1 MKLSYIKLDA
11 KDRLVN
17 SHIKCFFV
25 SLVPYTAIVLLSAL
39 NYYLYILLEQITFT
53 GSYTV
58 YLKPTL
64 LTLSIVLSFVL
75 YCFSKLCTDRYF
87 FVKSRNSACTLRSA
101 LKSLKFRQCI
111 TAGMVLVLK
120 FFLSVA
126 WSAVYL
132 FPSAAVTGA
141 LLYCLKSGEYGRN
154 LLITLALS
162 AVTLFLTGTAFLYI
176 TLKRY
181 SMTEAVI
188 FSERE
193 KDSLKVIAKSIEF
206 MEGNTV
212 KYAAY
217 CFSFVGWIL
226 SCLLIFPV
234 IYVLPYKNMAKYT
247 FYDSVTSPTLEDKA
261 PQKPIIF
268 RFPEKVKQ
276 NN

>member
-17 SHIKCFFV
+17 SHAKCFFV
-25 SLVPYTAIVLLSAL
+25 SLIPYTAIILLSAL
-39 NYYLYILLEQITFT
+39 NYYLYILLERSIFT
-53 GSYTV
+53 IGDSS

-64 LTLSIVLSFVL
+64 LTLSIVLSFIL
-75 YCFSKLCTDRYF
+75 YCVSKLCADRYF
-87 FVKSRNSACTLRSA
+87 YVKSRNPDCTLRSA
-101 LKSLKFRQCI
+101 LKSLKFGQCI

-132 FPSAAVTGA
+132 FPSAIVAGA
-141 LLYCLKSGEYGRN
+141 CIYCLHSGGYGRN

-162 AVTLFLTGTAFLYI
+162 SVTLFLTGITFLYI

-181 SMTEAVI
+181 SMTEAVM

-193 KDSLKVIAKSIEF
+193 KDSLRVIAKSIEL

-217 CFSFVGWIL
+217 CLSFAGWTL

-234 IYVLPYKNMAKYT
+234 IYVLPYKNMAKYS
-247 FYDSVTSPTLEDKA
+247 FYDSVTSPIREDEL

-268 RFPEKVKQ
+268 TFPEKAGTE
-276 NN
+276 

>member
-1 MKLSYIKLDA
+1 MNLSYIKLDA

-17 SHIKCFFV
+17 SHAKCFFV
-25 SLVPYTAIVLLSAL
+25 SLIPYTAIIFLSAL
-39 NYYLYILLEQITFT
+39 NYYLYILLEGSNFT
-53 GSYTV
+53 GSYSS

-64 LTLSIVLSFVL
+64 LTLCIILSFIL
-75 YCFSKLCTDRYF
+75 YCVSKLCADRYF
-87 FVKSRNSACTLRSA
+87 FVKSRNPACTLRSA
-101 LKSLKFRQCI
+101 LKSLKLRQCI

-132 FPSAAVTGA
+132 LPSAAVAFT
-141 LLYCLKSGEYGRN
+141 LLYCLQSGEYGRN

-162 AVTLFLTGTAFLYI
+162 AVTLFLTGTVFLYI

-193 KDSLKVIAKSIEF
+193 KDSLRVIAKSIEL

-217 CFSFVGWIL
+217 CLSFMGWVL

-234 IYVLPYKNMAKYT
+234 IYVLPYKNMAKYS
-247 FYDSVTSPTLEDKA
+247 FYDSVTSPRSENEI
-261 PQKPIIF
+261 PPKPIVF
-268 RFPEKVKQ
+268 RFPEKARTE
-276 NN
+276 

>member
-25 SLVPYTAIVLLSAL
+25 SLIPYTAIILLSAL
-39 NYYLYILLEQITFT
+39 NYYLYILLER
-53 GSYTV
+53 TV
-58 YLKPTL
+58 LTEKYSSYLKPTL
-64 LTLSIVLSFVL
+64 LTLSIILSFLL

-87 FVKSRNSACTLRSA
+87 FVKSRNPACTLRSA

-111 TAGMVLVLK
+111 TAGMVLLLK

-132 FPSAAVTGA
+132 FPSVTVSGV
-141 LLYCLKSGEYGRN
+141 LLYCLQSDKYGGN

-162 AVTLFLTGTAFLYI
+162 AVTLFFTGIAFLYI

-193 KDSLKVIAKSIEF
+193 KDSLKVIAKSIEL

-217 CFSFVGWIL
+217 CFSFIGWIL
-226 SCLLIFPV
+226 SCLLIFPI
-234 IYVLPYKNMAKYT
+234 IYVLPYKNMAKYS
-247 FYDSVTSPTLEDKA
+247 FYDSVTSPRSENEA

-268 RFPEKVKQ
+268 RFPEKVIKE
-276 NN
+276 